1 MVSPIQVLA
10 VEQDS
15 IDGIIVKFT
24 DETIAGY
31 VVEELLK
38 LRPKRER
45 TMQHKVSDIAEQA
58 SKCAQ

>member
-31 VVEELLK
+31 VVEELK